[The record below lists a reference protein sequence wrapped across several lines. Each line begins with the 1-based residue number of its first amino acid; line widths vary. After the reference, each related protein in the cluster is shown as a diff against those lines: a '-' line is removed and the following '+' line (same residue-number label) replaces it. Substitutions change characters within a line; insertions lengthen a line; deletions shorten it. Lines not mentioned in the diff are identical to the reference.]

1 MYQRMCAPWLILLYY
16 LDVDDEDDIIREA
29 LASSEDASA
38 DENQKQRWS
47 QLKISINVV
56 PAIY

>member
-1 MYQRMCAPWLILLYY
+1 MCALINSAYY
-16 LDVDDEDDIIREA
+16 LDVDDEDDIIKEA
-29 LASSEDASA
+29 LASSEDASE
-38 DENQKQRWS
+38 DENQKQKWS